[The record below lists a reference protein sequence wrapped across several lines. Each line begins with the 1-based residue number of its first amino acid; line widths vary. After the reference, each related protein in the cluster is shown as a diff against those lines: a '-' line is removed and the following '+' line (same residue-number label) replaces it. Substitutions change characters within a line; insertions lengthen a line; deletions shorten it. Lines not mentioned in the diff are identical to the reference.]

1 MTNKRGVLLASFIKT
16 DNDDQ
21 VQEEVEH
28 IVNNIEITNNL
39 IFLLEEKEDPL
50 KKIITYNAVV
60 EKGKPFNS
68 RLFTM
73 RMHRKKQT
81 NTLYTINALNC
92 AVAAQHDGKTGRDL
106 KLDWTQYEN
115 SILLTAGKELKVHEV
130 EVSKIFKIEDPPEEG
145 E

>member
-1 MTNKRGVLLASFIKT
+1 MTNRRGVLLASFIIT
-16 DNDDQ
+16 DDEQ
-21 VQEEVEH
+21 KIQEEVEF

-39 IFLLEEKEDPL
+39 IFLLQDTENPE

-60 EKGKPFNS
+60 EKGKPFNP

-81 NTLYTINALNC
+81 NTLYTINALNA

-106 KLDWTQYEN
+106 KLDWQQYEN
-115 SILLTAGKELKVHEV
+115 SILLTAGKELKVHPV
-130 EVSKIFKIEDPPEEG
+130 QVDKIFKIEDGPAG